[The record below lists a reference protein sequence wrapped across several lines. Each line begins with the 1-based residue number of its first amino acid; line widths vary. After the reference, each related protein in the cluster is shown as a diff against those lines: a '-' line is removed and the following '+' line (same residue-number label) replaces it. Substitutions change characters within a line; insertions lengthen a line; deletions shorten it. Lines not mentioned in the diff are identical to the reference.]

1 VDLPPVFRI
10 ALLDG
15 FTLRSQAPEPV
26 VSDLPRGVQRL
37 VAFLCLSRGPARTA
51 VAGRLW
57 PDVREEQAQAS
68 LRSALWRL
76 RRTAPGLVVGTPCG
90 LSLAAGVRVDV
101 RELQVWAEQVLDPR
115 GRTDQVFL
123 PDTALRGDLLPGWY
137 DDWVLLE
144 RERVRQHR
152 MHALEAVAARLAA
165 AGHHGTAVQAAH
177 LAIQAEPLRESAHR
191 TLVRVHLAEGNT
203 TEALR
208 AYTLFRE
215 MLLDEL
221 GVLPTEQ
228 MTHLVRSIP
237 QRRDEATRAHP
248 SIGESVLRSRAVVSP
263 AVASGRA

>member
-1 VDLPPVFRI
+1 VDIPSVFRI
-10 ALLDG
+10 TLLDG
-15 FTLRSQAPEPV
+15 FTLRSLAPEPV
-26 VSDLPRGVQRL
+26 VTDLPRGVQRL
-37 VAFLCLSRGPARTA
+37 VAFLCMSRGPARTE

-57 PDVREEQAQAS
+57 PDVAEAQAQAS

-76 RRTAPGLVVGTPCG
+76 RRTAPGLVEGTPCG

-101 RELQVWAEQVLDPR
+101 RELQVWADRVLDPR
-115 GRTDQVFL
+115 ARADQVFL
-123 PDTALRGDLLPGWY
+123 PDAALRGDLLPGWY

-144 RERVRQHR
+144 RERVRQLR
-152 MHALEAVAARLAA
+152 LHALEAAAARIAA

-208 AYTLFRE
+208 AYALFRE

-228 MTHLVRSIP
+228 MTRLVRGIGAA
-237 QRRDEATRAHP
+237 RR
-248 SIGESVLRSRAVVSP
+248 S
-263 AVASGRA
+263 AS